1 MVKTNTR
8 RVARRKN
15 FMTIPEIKSAFE
27 SIEQATYR
35 ILREGGTLSEQVK
48 KFQTEWKAIFHRPV
62 RAESAEAYLKIKQI
76 SKKRPSK
83 TRKQKNASLSGG
95 GGGISG
101 APLDYATRPG
111 IYGNGN
117 YGSFLAYQ
125 TMGSAVPPPS
135 IAMTADCGVKDFSPS
150 VASVAAVQTGGT
162 LGDVF
167 HRAFIGPSASAVLP
181 TRLNDV
187 DAILGG
193 MPPSPSPAPYQHAL
207 KL

>member
-83 TRKQKNASLSGG
+83 TRKQKGNKLSG

-150 VASVAAVQTGGT
+150 VASVAAVQTGGSF
-162 LGDVF
+162 GDF
-167 HRAFIGPSASAVLP
+167 MHRALVGPSTAVVP
-181 TRLNDV
+181 PSRSNDL
-187 DAILGG
+187 DTILGG

>member
-1 MVKTNTR
+1 MVDNKSKTR
-8 RVARRKN
+8 RNVRRKN

-62 RAESAEAYLKIKQI
+62 RADSAEAYLKIKQI

-83 TRKQKNASLSGG
+83 TRKQKGGSSGG
-95 GGGISG
+95 ASG

-125 TMGSAVPPPS
+125 TMGSAPTPPS
-135 IAMTADCGVKDFSPS
+135 IAMSADCGVKDFSPS
-150 VASVAAVQTGGT
+150 VESVRAAQIGGSF
-162 LGDVF
+162 GDFV
-167 HRAFIGPSASAVLP
+167 HKMILSPSTQAVPGSTINNMTTYLEGKTP
-181 TRLNDV
+181 E
-187 DAILGG
+187 
-193 MPPSPSPAPYQHAL
+193 SSPAPYHKAL